1 MEFMNSNG
9 SLLERSLASTLGKA
23 MVTAITDFMD
33 EGSNDSN
40 DSSNKDRKAVQESS
54 QAPPSLF
61 LLASSS
67 SSSSSNN
74 NHFNR
79 AHRLTLRIP
88 SPIRSVEAP
97 PPRLPHLAAVAVAVD
112 S

>member
-33 EGSNDSN
+33 EGSNDS
-40 DSSNKDRKAVQESS
+40 SNKDRKAVQETS
-54 QAPPSLF
+54 QAPPSLS

-74 NHFNR
+74 GAAAFAWCRYGTRNR
-79 AHRLTLRIP
+79 HR
-88 SPIRSVEAP
+88 
-97 PPRLPHLAAVAVAVD
+97 
-112 S
+112 